1 MGNSPPSSL
10 RPYNGDQ
17 SYSVQ
22 LSDYVTIH
30 FTEKKVSTGLQLDNK
45 TYREL
50 WEMSYKVHNSTY
62 NFVLTRVKDTY
73 DKDYVQITTKY
84 ILVSDSNKLELHDMN
99 SVTVHRDEVGALSY
113 NMPSYSPRKTFGY
126 SYKAFVRDRI
136 KNTITNAWGG
146 ITETYIELNEHGRM
160 RFMFVME
167 WKKRSNKSDGKPYM
181 LSVTHYYASL
191 ENGKDVGLSIQVKR
205 IKAASSGSL
214 DFAVDGPHLHPANAL
229 FYMYD
234 EIIRSRKPIS
244 CPHCANNIIQNLRM
258 SYPSESEDSDIDTA
272 VLPLCRSQ
280 NGGGRGRSILENGGT
295 VRGNYNGNLS
305 IRNFILNRK

>member
-1 MGNSPPSSL
+1 MEINHPVWYSQTFSQFSSL
-10 RPYNGDQ
+10 EKRFLLIFKGTTTRK
-17 SYSVQ
+17 S
-22 LSDYVTIH
+22 LSH
-30 FTEKKVSTGLQLDNK
+30 GGC
-45 TYREL
+45 
-50 WEMSYKVHNSTY
+50 H
-62 NFVLTRVKDTY
+62 TRDEAGALHV
-73 DKDYVQITTKY
+73 ITPFFGRRFY
-84 ILVSDSNKLELHDMN
+84 GNAF
-99 SVTVHRDEVGALSY
+99 HRDMV
-113 NMPSYSPRKTFGY
+113 
-126 SYKAFVRDRI
+126 D
-136 KNTITNAWGG
+136 NTMTNAWGG
-146 ITETYIELNEHGRM
+146 ITETNIELHKHGRM
-160 RFMFVME
+160 RFIFVME

-272 VLPLCRSQ
+272 VLPLGRSQ
-280 NGGGRGRSILENGGT
+280 NAAAGGGRSILENGGT
-295 VRGNYNGNLS
+295 VRGNYNGNLN
-305 IRNFILNRK
+305 IRNLFLNRK